1 MTADAGVRR
10 YLRIDRPRAKFVAV
24 GDVVETGDP
33 ALGGV
38 RYVSLYDERIEA
50 NVVYG
55 PAGLILINNTYLPSF
70 AYNLLL
76 CWIYCGRGSV
86 SDTERRRLIAH
97 NFKKF
102 YAEQLLHTYD
112 GIFTRAIFLE
122 TLLYEQVCMVPVF
135 AERERDPEL
144 DRLARFAS
152 ELMASAVS
160 SHELG
165 HFILKRGPGVWD
177 EALQWRDGAVR
188 PLYEEV
194 RERQPPAFVAEFQ
207 GDVLSVIACLTT
219 AEGEQEE
226 EGRREMVLRGL
237 VFGYAA
243 FAVLFSLEKSARA
256 TVAEHRSSHEDV
268 DFRSIQKLDRNYE
281 FALGIDWEMAERAR
295 YVERLCRAVCKQAG
309 GDLYDSTGPL
319 RLTPDLLDDLLK
331 YVDSVMDSDDR
342 NAREMSLLVAEALHG
357 HPCGTEYLYMRS
369 KTFDV
374 PEGISL

>member
-1 MTADAGVRR
+1 MTTEAGVRR
-10 YLRIDRPRAKFVAV
+10 YLRIERPRAKFVAV

-33 ALGGV
+33 VVGGF
-38 RYVSLYDERIEA
+38 RYVSLYDERIDA
-50 NVVYG
+50 NVVEG
-55 PAGLILINNTYLPSF
+55 RAGFILIQNTYLPSF

-76 CWIYCGRGSV
+76 CWMYCDRALA

-102 YAEQLLHTYD
+102 YAEQLLHAYD
-112 GIFTRAIFLE
+112 GIFARAVFLE

-152 ELMASAVS
+152 QLMASAVS
-160 SHELG
+160 NHELG

-177 EALQWRDGAVR
+177 EALRWMDGVVR

-194 RERQPPAFVAEFQ
+194 RERRPPAFVAEFQ
-207 GDVLSVIACLTT
+207 CDVLSVIASLTT
-219 AEGEQEE
+219 ADGEEKE
-226 EGRREMVLRGL
+226 EGRRDRVLRGL
-237 VFGYAA
+237 VFAYAA

-256 TVAEHRSSHEDV
+256 TAAEHRIAHEDV
-268 DFRSIQKLDRNYE
+268 DFRSIQKLERNYE
-281 FALGIDWEMAERAR
+281 FALGIDGEMAERAR
-295 YVERLCRAVCKQAG
+295 YVERLCRAVCERTG
-309 GDLYDSTGPL
+309 GDLYDSTGPFPL
-319 RLTPDLLDDLLK
+319 SPDLLDHLLG
-331 YVDSVMDSDDR
+331 YVDSLMDSDDR

-357 HPCGTEYLYMRS
+357 HPRGTEYLYLRS

-374 PEGISL
+374 PDGISL